1 MAHRLVGARL
11 GGRYD
16 VESLLGVGGMGAVY
30 LARDAVG
37 QRVVAL
43 KVIRHELLQNSE
55 LLPRL
60 RREARAASRID
71 NPHITRILDFSLDG
85 QAFLVMERIE
95 GPTLA
100 AVLADEGHLP
110 VPRAL
115 AILGQLAEGLA
126 AAHAC
131 RVIHRDLKPGNVVLT
146 RRQGEEDFVKILDF
160 GLAKIVDPTGS
171 SVLTP
176 TGEAFGTAEYISPEQ
191 ACDLKLDHR
200 ADIYSLG
207 VVAFEMLTGQVPF
220 TGDMVDVVAA
230 HAHAPPPAMAELA
243 PEGQDISPALEALVA
258 RCLAKQPA
266 ERYDSAAELLRAIR
280 ALPG

>member
-1 MAHRLVGARL
+1 MAHELIGARL
-11 GGRYD
+11 GGRYE
-16 VESLLGVGGMGAVY
+16 VASLLGEGGMGAVY
-30 LARDAVG
+30 LARDPVG

-43 KVIRHELLQNSE
+43 KVIRDELLKE
-55 LLPRL
+55 GDLLPRL

-71 NPHITRILDFSLDG
+71 NPHITRILDFNQDG

-100 AVLADEGHLP
+100 AVLAAEGHLP

-131 RVIHRDLKPGNVVLT
+131 QVIHRDLKPGNVVLT
-146 RRQGEEDFVKILDF
+146 HRHGQPDFVKILDF
-160 GLAKIVDPTGS
+160 GLAKIIGPTGS

-176 TGEAFGTAEYISPEQ
+176 MGQTFGTAEYISPEQ
-191 ACDLKLDHR
+191 ACDLELDHR

-220 TGDMVDVVAA
+220 TGEVVDVVAA
-230 HAHAPPPAMAELA
+230 HAHAPPPALAELA
-243 PEGQDISPALEALVA
+243 PEEQAISTELEALVG
-258 RCLAKQPA
+258 RCLAKRPA
-266 ERYDSAAELLRAIR
+266 ERYDSAAELRRAIQ